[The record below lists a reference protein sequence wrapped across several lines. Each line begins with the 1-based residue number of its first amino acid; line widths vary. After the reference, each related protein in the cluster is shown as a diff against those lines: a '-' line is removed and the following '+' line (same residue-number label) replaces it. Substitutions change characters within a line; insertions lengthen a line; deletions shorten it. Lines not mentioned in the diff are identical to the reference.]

1 MGIFLFAAL
10 SKQFPTGLCPFSS
23 PDLMTRQLQYP
34 RKRSGFLSTAT
45 CLAEKSTSNKWV
57 KQCLK
62 WTIAKKLIDKLKV
75 FVTLHHVIEHIHW
88 TLASLAN
95 KKTRL
100 SLLEGQTKIDVKY
113 LKIGP
118 TISLP
123 KPRPSTKTHQ
133 DSIRKFG
140 CSGKKREVSTH
151 YDKGKASKYKENSYT
166 ISIHISVCIYIYIHR
181 DCWYSQVPK
190 AKLDVF
196 CSLPGHRSKKLSET
210 PHEKPSIF
218 TQQMVLFQWLLH
230 PSESPRSHGA

>member
-62 WTIAKKLIDKLKV
+62 WTIAKKLIDKLKL

-151 YDKGKASKYKENSYT
+151 YDKGKASKYRKYKENSYT
-166 ISIHISVCIYIYIHR
+166 ISIHISVCIYIY
-181 DCWYSQVPK
+181 
-190 AKLDVF
+190 
-196 CSLPGHRSKKLSET
+196 T
-210 PHEKPSIF
+210 
-218 TQQMVLFQWLLH
+218 
-230 PSESPRSHGA
+230 